1 MDRIHV
7 VPGFNFYFRGFDK
20 FVNMI
25 PPRRIY
31 KKFIKEKYDLE
42 VAFQFGIPTK
52 CIAVSE
58 NPHKLCIYCGI
69 LSRCETI

>member
-1 MDRIHV
+1 
-7 VPGFNFYFRGFDK
+7 
-20 FVNMI
+20 MI

-58 NPHKLCIYCGI
+58 NPHKLCWMHTYDANMVLRDYYKKFPKVVKC
-69 LSRCETI
+69 S